1 MTEIAVI
8 GLHRQTLSA
17 QIYASLEAQILRGE
31 LAPGTKLSEERLA
44 ERYGVS
50 RAPVREALTGLQR
63 AGLTEK
69 FGVRDRIVAVPN
81 ATVIAQKY
89 DLWWVVD
96 VGRTYLASQA
106 ATPAE
111 CDALAALIEEMRA
124 AVERQ
129 DAAGYRER
137 AAVFHEAIRQSCK
150 NPYVA
155 ELAANCDV
163 HLRWFEALYDSHPD
177 VSVETV
183 REHAAILA
191 AFRSQDFAALSESI
205 RTHMMRQRDR
215 MLRLFAAPAPPS
227 AEVPSMPS
235 AAVA

>member
-1 MTEIAVI
+1 MTEIAAI

-17 QIYASLEAQILRGE
+17 QIYASLERQIMGGE
-31 LAPGTKLSEERLA
+31 LPPGTKLSERLLDERSGA
-44 ERYGVS
+44 R
-50 RAPVREALTGLQR
+50 RAPGREAPSALQR
-63 AGLTEK
+63 AGLAQK
-69 FGVRDRIVAVPN
+69 PGARDRIGAVPN
-81 ATVIAQKY
+81 ATLIAQKY

-96 VGRTYLASQA
+96 VGRTYLASLA
-106 ATPAE
+106 ATAAE
-111 CDALAALIEEMRA
+111 CDALEALIEQMRA

-177 VSVETV
+177 VSAETV

-215 MLRLFAAPAPPS
+215 MLRLFVAPATPV
-227 AEVPSMPS
+227 AEV
-235 AAVA
+235 A

>member
-8 GLHRQTLSA
+8 GLQRQTLSA
-17 QIYASLEAQILRGE
+17 QIYASLEGRILSGE
-31 LAPGTKLSEERLA
+31 LPPATKLSEERLA

-50 RAPVREALTGLQR
+50 RAPVREALIALQR
-63 AGLTEK
+63 AGLAEK
-69 FGVRDRIVAVPN
+69 FGARDRIVAVPN
-81 ATVIAQKY
+81 ETLIAQKY

-96 VGRTYLASQA
+96 VGRTYLASLA

-111 CDALAALIEEMRA
+111 CDALESLIEAMRA

-129 DAAGYRER
+129 DLAGYRER
-137 AAVFHEAIRQSCK
+137 AAIFHEEIRQSCK

-177 VSVETV
+177 VSAETV

-191 AFRSQDFAALSESI
+191 AFRGQDFAGLSEGI

-215 MLRLFAAPAPPS
+215 MLRLFAAPSTPT
-227 AEVPSMPS
+227 AEV
-235 AAVA
+235 A

>member
-17 QIYASLEAQILRGE
+17 QIYASLESQILSGV

-50 RAPVREALTGLQR
+50 RAPVREALIGLQR
-63 AGLTEK
+63 AGLAEK
-69 FGVRDRIVAVPN
+69 FGARDRMVAVPH
-81 ATVIAQKY
+81 ATLIAQKY

-96 VGRTYLASQA
+96 VGRTYLASLA
-106 ATPAE
+106 AAPTE
-111 CDALAALIEEMRA
+111 CDALEALIEEMRA

-129 DAAGYRER
+129 DPTGYRAF
-137 AAVFHEAIRQSCK
+137 AAVFHEEIRRSCK

-155 ELAANCDV
+155 ELAASCDV

-177 VSVETV
+177 ISTETV
-183 REHAAILA
+183 REHTAILA
-191 AFRSQDFAALSESI
+191 AFRAQDFTALSESI

-215 MLRLFAAPAPPS
+215 MLRLFAAPAVPS
-227 AEVPSMPS
+227 AEV
-235 AAVA
+235 A